1 MLNLLLE
8 NFCIFEQYCTFLLI
22 CLELVRVCLELQRYL
37 QFFFNR
43 LMVIEFKVTETIE
56 HVFGL
61 RNFYMQNSNSLR
73 KNFWVGHELIYYICT
88 IFYRTLFCLI
98 SIFTKNC
105 KNVKFHRPS
114 NHQAKIYSL
123 FYEKIMNDKRQ
134 DKVFLSLISLT
145 SNKDQLKKTSANL
158 FRFELDE
165 HSQFRKKVNLF
176 LIDFSISNH

>member
-8 NFCIFEQYCTFLLI
+8 NLCIFEQYCTFLLI

-145 SNKDQLKKTSANL
+145 SNKDQLKKLLQTFLGLNL
-158 FRFELDE
+158 MSI
-165 HSQFRKKVNLF
+165 HSFAKR
-176 LIDFSISNH
+176 LIYF